1 MSGEESDSTFYSQGS
16 QFSSASQGYNADDE
30 LDVLIK
36 ADVFD
41 RDTITKEEQKPE
53 EKPEEKLEQKIK
65 EEREEA
71 KAELAK
77 TVKDP
82 IQIEEQLTQQEYF
95 EEDEEE
101 EKASQAVDT
110 LTIKLNDE
118 ANKVEVSPPVVP
130 APPVDPPTAK
140 RIRTPASRYSE
151 YLQEKT
157 IKEVEKEAKKQ
168 APPTPQPEPAVLLNT
183 SLGSQYSQQA
193 IEQAEQDSFSQAT
206 FARSI
211 IIDNIRLEPI
221 TPDSQAR
228 KIFTDEELTA
238 MTSCY
243 LCGCKFKDR
252 ISAKHNE
259 RWNYPEDQ
267 ITASYDHTAPVNFSM
282 VVVRVPS
289 SYGSY
294 EPFEKDFL
302 KLNGKMACFHCNYTK
317 SQTMFITCPKNG
329 EKIKFE
335 NFAPNKPAIE
345 KFVKDLWNSE
355 SQWSKDPNGENTL
368 HKCVGKDIKKWRK
381 ERIKAITDSAQ
392 LICNMIKKHVD
403 QKKVLKRLYY
413 IKLLIAKAR
422 ELLKTDPYF
431 NNETI
436 KASRRKAYGNR
447 FIIDFVAK
455 AEATD
460 PKFVKPWS
468 RLGPIY
474 EETNEQS
481 SEENSQNNSMNQSP
495 ISSPISSPIFSPI
508 SSPASSPANI
518 SSIKR
523 PNEDGQGFSPRP
535 DKTPKLVGSSRKRKQ
550 TRKRK
555 NKRKTYRGVRL
566 F

>member
-1 MSGEESDSTFYSQGS
+1 
-16 QFSSASQGYNADDE
+16 
-30 LDVLIK
+30 
-36 ADVFD
+36 
-41 RDTITKEEQKPE
+41 
-53 EKPEEKLEQKIK
+53 
-65 EEREEA
+65 
-71 KAELAK
+71 
-77 TVKDP
+77 
-82 IQIEEQLTQQEYF
+82 LTQQEYR
-95 EEDEEE
+95 EDYEEE

-130 APPVDPPTAK
+130 APPIVPPTAK
-140 RIRTPASRYSE
+140 RIRTAGIKYSE

-157 IKEVEKEAKKQ
+157 IKEAEKEAKKQ
-168 APPTPQPEPAVLLNT
+168 APPTPPPEPAASLNA
-183 SLGSQYSQQA
+183 SFDSQ
-193 IEQAEQDSFSQAT
+193 IVTEQAEQDSFSQAT

-243 LCGCKFKDR
+243 LCGFEFKDR
-252 ISAKHNE
+252 ISAIHNK
-259 RWNYPEDQ
+259 RWKNARNK

-289 SYGSY
+289 SYGEYS
-294 EPFEKDFL
+294 EDEIKFL

-392 LICNMIKKHVD
+392 LICNMIKKNVD

-468 RLGPIY
+468 LGPIM
-474 EETNEQS
+474 EVDEH
-481 SEENSQNNSMNQSP
+481 EENSQDGSMGRLPVPSTVMSRSRSPKRVTTNVTNRGNVAPMRERPQSNFSLNTSFNST
-495 ISSPISSPIFSPI
+495 F
-508 SSPASSPANI
+508 PARSRS
-518 SSIKR
+518 R
-523 PNEDGQGFSPRP
+523 
-535 DKTPKLVGSSRKRKQ
+535 SRKGGSR
-550 TRKRK
+550 R
-555 NKRKTYRGVRL
+555 KRKTYRRIRL

>member
-1 MSGEESDSTFYSQGS
+1 MSGDESDS
-16 QFSSASQGYNADDE
+16 QFSSISQGYNADDE
-30 LDVLIK
+30 LDELIQE
-36 ADVFD
+36 DVFD
-41 RDTITKEEQKPE
+41 RNTITNEEQ
-53 EKPEEKLEQKIK
+53 KLEQKIK
-65 EEREEA
+65 EEREKA
-71 KAELAK
+71 KAQLAN
-77 TVKDP
+77 TGKDQK
-82 IQIEEQLTQQEYF
+82 QIEEQLTQQEYR
-95 EEDEEE
+95 EDYEEE
-101 EKASQAVDT
+101 EKASQAVNT
-110 LTIKLNDE
+110 LTITIND
-118 ANKVEVSPPVVP
+118 ADEVVVIPPVVP

-157 IKEVEKEAKKQ
+157 IKEAEKEAKKQ
-168 APPTPQPEPAVLLNT
+168 APPTPPPEPAASLNA
-183 SLGSQYSQQA
+183 SFDSQ
-193 IEQAEQDSFSQAT
+193 IVTEQAEQDSFSQAT

-294 EPFEKDFL
+294 EPFEKEFL

-317 SQTMFITCPKNG
+317 SQRMFITCPKNG
-329 EKIKFE
+329 KKIKFE
-335 NFAPNKPAIE
+335 NFAPNDDAI
-345 KFVKDLWNSE
+345 KQFVKDLWNSKSE
-355 SQWSKDPNGENTL
+355 WSKDPYGKNTL
-368 HKCVGKDIKKWRK
+368 HECVGNKKTEIDKWRN
-381 ERIKAITDSAQ
+381 ERIQAITNSAQ
-392 LICNMIKKHVD
+392 SICNMIKKNVD

-460 PKFVKPWS
+460 PKFVMPWS
-468 RLGPIY
+468 LEPIM
-474 EETNEQS
+474 EVDEH
-481 SEENSQNNSMNQSP
+481 EENSQDGSMGRLPVPSTVMSRSRSPKRVTTNVTNRGNVAPMRERQQSNF
-495 ISSPISSPIFSPI
+495 SLNTIFNPTF
-508 SSPASSPANI
+508 PARSRS
-518 SSIKR
+518 R
-523 PNEDGQGFSPRP
+523 
-535 DKTPKLVGSSRKRKQ
+535 SRKGGSR
-550 TRKRK
+550 R
-555 NKRKTYRGVRL
+555 KRKTYRRIRL